1 MNHMGYPIIG
11 DQMYGA
17 KTRGLDKIS
26 EHIRKFPRQAL
37 HAVSL
42 SFEQPNNKKL
52 IDIKSELPNDIKNLE
67 NILENE

>member
-1 MNHMGYPIIG
+1 
-11 DQMYGA
+11 MYGA
-17 KTRGLDKIS
+17 KTRSLDKIS

-52 IDIKSELPNDIKNLE
+52 IDIKSDLPNDIKNLE